1 MWLKRKKLMCWKQK
15 MLVFKEL
22 ISCLLPYYD
31 SWVIITHAQ
40 LIPPTVSY
48 EKESMICW
56 IALWAKIK
64 RHKKSVLFTEN
75 IVDLAVQGNNRRKKK
90 KKNSS
95 EKHRRFT
102 HICPPLWIFFH
113 STHFKNENPVN
124 ALPINY
130 TACEQ
135 DEELPGSQMLT
146 YLFPIF
152 HS

>member
-64 RHKKSVLFTEN
+64 RG
-75 IVDLAVQGNNRRKKK
+75 IRKVFCSLRTLLIWQCRATIEE